1 MMDNDQLLS
10 LLSEKLAEVNREAE
24 EHEELAAAHATEAQ
38 RCRSLAISIQTT
50 IEGLTAK
57 VHSPFS
63 EESSCVKD
71 SAPLNGSQ
79 ANINP
84 QDEDTDFNEAAANQ
98 DADSTLESQTEAVRL
113 PKDMKRPRF
122 KKRGYVEIAREV
134 LSEHPEGLLREE
146 FVPIVFDT
154 QSQEEFERASNS
166 FIVELNRGVREER
179 LYKDEKTDR
188 YYLEPPKALLEL
200 PYLSGMSVTP
210 PLESDLKPYSEAEP
224 LLAEEV
230 QTSLY

>member
-57 VHSPFS
+57 VQSSFS
-63 EESSCVKD
+63 EESSFAKD
-71 SAPLNGSQ
+71 SAPLNGNQ

-84 QDEDTDFNEAAANQ
+84 QDEDTDFNEATANQ
-98 DADSTLESQTEAVRL
+98 DGDLASESQTEAVRL
-113 PKDMKRPRF
+113 PREMKRSQF
-122 KKRGYVEIAREV
+122 KKKGYVEIAKEV
-134 LSEHPEGLLREE
+134 LSEHTEGLLCEE
-146 FVPIVFDT
+146 LVPIVFDT

-166 FIVELNRGVREER
+166 FTVELNRGIREGR

-188 YYLEPPKALLEL
+188 YYLEPPKAPLEL